1 MKYAWI
7 ENNIVRDVAHSNPS
21 EIYHPEV
28 AKLYDTEVPDNAV
41 NGDGWVNG
49 QLIKAEPMPIPT
61 KARQWTAEN
70 FRTGLTLAEKT
81 KWDNDSLPEI
91 KTVKLELP
99 KDLTGTTELLD
110 FLVTANVISQESA
123 NKILSQ

>member
-21 EIYHPEV
+21 EIYHPEI
-28 AKLYDTEVPDNAV
+28 AKLYDTEVPDNAI

-49 QLIKAEPMPIPT
+49 QLVKPEPMPIPT
-61 KARQWTAEN
+61 KARQWTVEN

-110 FLVTANVISQESA
+110 FLVTANVITQETA